1 MIPQPPRV
9 LPLSYYYP
17 TSNRVEGGNTLY
29 RISNFII
36 RSRGGKLYA
45 EVYSGSENLSET
57 IASTALT
64 GTLALTSGSKVVVG
78 TGSAFLSELHLGQYI
93 LFHDTVGVASYLLV
107 VEVITDDT
115 HFTMSKAAIA
125 SVSGKTGYRMPRGF
139 EIDKR
144 RGSLLTGN
152 AMMLDKGNILAV
164 GSGVLNINGAA
175 LPGSSLTATRSPK
188 IAIVDSA
195 SGNYSVYT
203 LGMATP
209 AAVTL
214 TNVAGGTKNMQP
226 GSYCVVLAPARTAT
240 GGYNNPSKVP
250 TAATILAGERIQ
262 VTAPA
267 MDTTNGEDAWRAY
280 GTLYATNTLGIASV
294 QNGPFRFIRTVTT
307 AEVSSAGGTFN
318 IEYVDAEISTNELL
332 TFNNDAPQNAEF
344 VSDIAQYPI
353 WISCQGKIPTGT
365 SITSP
370 GPYILP
376 AKPNNIEAV
385 PLGQPPYGLS
395 VSTSPPETIIGCVP
409 ALGRLFLLT
418 QASLQVGQTTGQTAV
433 PLTARPFWKST
444 GFTNPDQLLF
454 ANDTLYGYPGSGPTR
469 SSADGEE
476 VVVQKEFAADMQ
488 EIISTW
494 IHGQV
499 KVAHDPKNDAI
510 CFLHCGDSL
519 NASGY
524 WTTRVLMY
532 GLRQQAL
539 IGDVM
544 LSSTTQ
550 DMIVSGVATV
560 GNNLD
565 FLAGGRTAAA
575 SVSVGWYRF
584 DTGSGSSVAAY
595 LAWAF
600 NGNGMDCQIKA
611 LTTTGKITSPTAGIH
626 GAGAEEAI
634 STTILEAGNSG
645 SKSGTVSLTTT
656 TDVTQSQRIPLN
668 VPNLSEWT
676 VRLDT
681 LWSGSGAKDR
691 IDKAE
696 CEYAVSTMRR

>member
-1 MIPQPPRV
+1 MILQPPREF
-9 LPLSYYYP
+9 LIDYYCP
-17 TSNRVEGGNTLY
+17 TTNRAEGIAPY
-29 RISNFII
+29 RMKNFVI
-36 RSRGGKLYA
+36 RSRGRKLYA

-64 GTLALTSGSKVVVG
+64 GTLAITSGSKVVTG
-78 TGSAFLSELHLGQYI
+78 TGTSFLAELHLGQKI
-93 LFHDTVGVASYLLV
+93 LFYDTVTPASYLLV
-107 VEVITDDT
+107 VETITDDT
-115 HFTMSKAAIA
+115 HFTMSKAATA
-125 SVSGKTGYRMPRGF
+125 SVSGKTGYQMARMF
-139 EIDKR
+139 EINKQ
-144 RGSLLTGN
+144 RGTLLCGN

-164 GSGVLNINGAA
+164 GSGVLRLNGAV
-175 LPGSSLTATRSPK
+175 LPGSSLTASRSPK

-195 SGNYSVYT
+195 TGNYSVYT

-209 AAVTL
+209 AAITI

-226 GSYCVVLAPARTAT
+226 GSYCVVLAPAKTAT
-240 GGYNNPSKVP
+240 NGYNNPSKVP
-250 TAATILAGERIQ
+250 TAATLAAGERVQ

-280 GTLYATNTLGIASV
+280 GTLYATNTLGIATV

-318 IEYVDAEISTNELL
+318 LEWVDAEISTNELL
-332 TFNNDAPQNAEF
+332 TFNNDPPPNAEF

-365 SITSP
+365 SISSP

-418 QASLQVGQTTGQTAV
+418 QASLQVGQTTGQAAV

-488 EIISTW
+488 EIIATW

-499 KVAHDPKNDAI
+499 MVAHDPKNDAI
-510 CFLHCGDSL
+510 CFIHSADSL
-519 NASGY
+519 NSSGY

-539 IGDVM
+539 IGDVV
-544 LSSTTQ
+544 LESTTQ

-560 GNNLD
+560 GSNLD

-575 SVSVGWYRF
+575 TVSVGTYRF
-584 DTGSGSSVAAY
+584 DTGSGVAISSY

-600 NGNGMDCQIKA
+600 NGNGMDCLIKA
-611 LTTTGKITSPTAGIH
+611 VSVTGKLTNPTIGIF
-626 GAGAEEAI
+626 GAGATEVI
-634 STTILEAGNSG
+634 STTVLEAGNSG
-645 SKSGTVSLTTT
+645 SKSESVALSTT

-668 VPNLSEWT
+668 VPNLSEFT
-676 VRLDT
+676 MRIDT
-681 LWSGSGAKDR
+681 NWAGSGAKDR

-696 CEYAVSTMRR
+696 LEYAISVMRR

>member
-1 MIPQPPRV
+1 MIPQPPRDFV
-9 LPLSYYYP
+9 IDYYCP
-17 TSNRVEGGNTLY
+17 TTNRAEGVAPY
-29 RISNFII
+29 RMKNMII
-36 RSRGGKLYA
+36 RSRGRKLYA

-64 GTLALTSGSKVVVG
+64 GTLALTNASKVVVG
-78 TGSAFLSELHLGQYI
+78 TGTSFLSELHLGQKI
-93 LFHDTVGVASYLLV
+93 LFHDNTTPTSYLLV

-115 HFTMSKAAIA
+115 HFTMSKAATA
-125 SVSGKTGYRMPRGF
+125 NVSGKTGYQMPRAF
-139 EIDKR
+139 EIAKQ
-144 RGSLLTGN
+144 RGSLLNGN
-152 AMMLDKGNILAV
+152 AIQLDKGTILSV
-164 GSGVLNINGAA
+164 GSGVLRLNGSA
-175 LPGSSLTATRSPK
+175 LTGSSLAASRSPK
-188 IAIVDSA
+188 MAVFDPVT
-195 SGNYSVYT
+195 GNYSVYT

-209 AAVTL
+209 AAITI

-226 GSYCVVLAPARTAT
+226 GSYCVVLVPGRTAT
-240 GGYNNPSKVP
+240 NGYNNPSKVP

-267 MDTTNGEDAWRAY
+267 MDTTNGEDCWRAY
-280 GTLYATNTLGIASV
+280 GTLYSASVAGIATV
-294 QNGPFRFIRTVTT
+294 QNGPFRFIRTITT

-318 IEYVDAEISTNELL
+318 LEWVDAEISTNELL
-332 TFNNDAPQNAEF
+332 TFNNDAPPNAEF

-418 QASLQVGQTTGQTAV
+418 QASLQVGQTTGQAAV
-433 PLTARPFWKST
+433 PLTARPFWKSC
-444 GFTNPDQLLF
+444 GFTNPDQLDF
-454 ANDTLYGYPGSGPTR
+454 VNDTLYGYPGSGPTR

-476 VVVQKEFAADMQ
+476 VIVQKEFAADMQ
-488 EIISTW
+488 EIITSW
-494 IHGQV
+494 VHGQTMV
-499 KVAHDPKNDAI
+499 RHDPKNDAM
-510 CFLHCGDSL
+510 CFFHSADSL
-519 NASGY
+519 NSSGY
-524 WTTRVLMY
+524 WTTRVLMF

-539 IGDVM
+539 IGDVV
-544 LSSTTQ
+544 LESTTQ

-560 GNNLD
+560 GDRLEL
-565 FLAGGRTAAA
+565 LAGGRTSGG
-575 SVSVGWYRF
+575 SVSVGTYRF
-584 DTGSGSSVAAY
+584 DTGSGSAISSY

-600 NGNGMDCQIKA
+600 NGNGRDCLIKA
-611 LTTTGKITSPTAGIH
+611 ASVTGKLTNPTIGIH
-626 GAGAEEAI
+626 GAGATQSI

-645 SKSGTVSLTTT
+645 SKSGSVSLATT
-656 TDVTQSQRIPLN
+656 TDVTQSQRVPLN

-676 VRLDT
+676 IRVNTTWDGT
-681 LWSGSGAKDR
+681 GAKDR
-691 IDKAE
+691 IDRAE
-696 CEYAVSTMRR
+696 VEYAVSTMRR